1 MLTQEKRKQRNDVIL
16 HAFNW
21 NYREIIERTEEIR
34 DAGYGAILI
43 APPIYSEPDGDQW
56 WQRYQPKDYRVLLSH
71 LGGKKELLELIEKC
85 HGAEPK
91 IRVYADIV
99 INHMANEKRD
109 DRLKFPGEAEL
120 KKYREDPHL
129 FEENRLY
136 GDLSFGLFSPF
147 DFNQAGNIEDWSN
160 RNQVQFHDLS
170 GLPDLK
176 DSDWV
181 LSQQIKMFA
190 ALAEMGFD
198 GFRIDAIKHITE
210 RMIDNFADSDL
221 IADKYLFG
229 EVLTGSDRDED
240 IFLDPFL
247 RETGI
252 SAYDF
257 PLFQTI
263 REAFGFGGSLRKL
276 ARPEMEDNALPWHRA
291 VTFTVN
297 HDVPYNEGFRQWL
310 LDPQDE
316 HLAYAYI
323 LGKDGGVPLIFS
335 DHNEST
341 EKHPED
347 RDRWTN
353 ILQREDLKSMIQFH
367 NAVHGEQMEILH
379 ESDVVLVFRRGN
391 LGIVAINKSGAETGV
406 EFSTW
411 GLKNPG
417 SYKDLIHKQE
427 MELSGNR
434 LILTI
439 PPRTAQMWLSV

>member
-1 MLTQEKRKQRNDVIL
+1 MRNVIL

-21 NYREIIERTEEIR
+21 HYQEIIDRTEEIR
-34 DAGYGAILI
+34 NAGYGAILI
-43 APPIYSEPDGDQW
+43 PPPIYSDPKGDQW

-71 LGGKKELLELIEKC
+71 LGGKKELLELIKKC
-85 HGAEPK
+85 HGTEPQ
-91 IRVYADIV
+91 IRVYADLV
-99 INHMANEKRD
+99 INHMANESRG
-109 DRLKFPGEAEL
+109 DRLNFPGEAEL
-120 KKYREDPHL
+120 KKYRDDPTV

-136 GDLSFGLFSPF
+136 GDLSVGLFSPF
-147 DFNQAGNIEDWSN
+147 DFNQAGNIGNWSN
-160 RNQVQFHDLS
+160 RNEVQFYNLS

-176 DSDWV
+176 DSSWV
-181 LSQQIKMFA
+181 LLQQRKMFA
-190 ALAEMGFD
+190 AMAEMGFD

-210 RMIDNFADSDL
+210 RMIDNFADGDL
-221 IADKYLFG
+221 IAGKYLFG

-247 RETGI
+247 RETWI

-263 REAFGFGGSLRKL
+263 REAFRFGGSLRRL
-276 ARPEMEDNALPWHRA
+276 ARPEAEDNALPWNRA

-297 HDVPYNEGFRQWL
+297 HDVPYNDGFRQWL

-335 DHNEST
+335 DHNESAG
-341 EKHPED
+341 KYPED
-347 RDRWTN
+347 RDRWAN
-353 ILQREDLKSMIQFH
+353 VVQREDLKSMIQFH
-367 NAVHGEQMEILH
+367 NAVHGEQMAILY

-391 LGIVAINKSGAETGV
+391 SGIVAINKGGTETWV
-406 EFSTW
+406 EFGTW

-417 SYKDLIHKQE
+417 SYKDLIHKQQ
-427 MELSGNR
+427 MEVSGNR
-434 LILTI
+434 FSLYI